1 MILEQQNHSLP
12 ADCHKSSAKKGQ
24 HEEDTQ
30 AVKIFSFYFI
40 YLGVEKKGT
49 AFQKVTSLQWVL
61 KVYHN
66 VDFVLHKGENKK
78 KIRCTARD
86 FLGWDK
92 FQRSDD

>member
-1 MILEQQNHSLP
+1 MHELTILSSQKAAQKSYHIGEMILEQQNHSLP
-12 ADCHKSSAKKGQ
+12 ADCHKSCAKKGQ

-61 KVYHN
+61 KVYQN
-66 VDFVLHKGENKK
+66 VDFVLHKGEN
-78 KIRCTARD
+78 
-86 FLGWDK
+86 
-92 FQRSDD
+92 